1 MGKSAGLSSKS
12 AMLGYEEISET
23 ERVFAWWIW
32 QIQMIAEDTVR
43 PIEMV
48 NL

>member
-23 ERVFAWWIW
+23 ERVLA
-32 QIQMIAEDTVR
+32 
-43 PIEMV
+43 
-48 NL
+48 